1 MTLTA
6 KEKVKGLRE
15 VYDAVTKQLN
25 KGIKASHLERVFQ
38 AGTTS
43 SQRT

>member
-1 MTLTA
+1 MALTA

-15 VYDAVTKQLN
+15 VYDAVAKQLD

-38 AGTTS
+38 AGTTLS
-43 SQRT
+43 